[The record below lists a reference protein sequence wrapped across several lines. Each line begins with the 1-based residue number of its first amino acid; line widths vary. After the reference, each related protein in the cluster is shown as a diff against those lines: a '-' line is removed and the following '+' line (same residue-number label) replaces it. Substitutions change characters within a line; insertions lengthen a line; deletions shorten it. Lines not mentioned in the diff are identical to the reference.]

1 MDSYER
7 ILGCLLGT
15 AIGDAA
21 GLRREGLSRRRAL
34 RIYGDS
40 ISPQLIAGRGFCSDD
55 TELTVMTGRALA
67 LHRRDLDQFERS
79 LAGQLRSWILTA
91 PAGVGLAT
99 LRASLRLVMGISPA
113 KSGVY
118 SAGNGPAVRAALLG
132 VCSDSFEESRELV
145 LRSTRITHTG
155 PKAFEGALL
164 ISEAARFAC
173 SEEGESL
180 HELLSAMIDRIEG
193 QELRRSLI
201 AAQAALRSGAS
212 PQEFCASQGWEEGVS
227 GYVNHTVPAAIYCWA
242 ATPDDFRRSVTCAV
256 LLGGDTDSVA
266 AITGA
271 IAGTRG
277 GCRAIPT
284 EWKAM
289 LAEWP
294 RTTAWLER
302 LAEALDQSRS
312 NGTVREPPPMHWL
325 ATLPRNALF
334 AMVVLSL
341 GFRRLLPPY

>member
-40 ISPQLIAGRGFCSDD
+40 VSPQLIAGCGFCSDD

-67 LHRRDLDQFERS
+67 LHRRDFDQFERA
-79 LAGQLRSWILTA
+79 LAGQLRRWIFTA

-99 LRASLRLVMGISPA
+99 LRASLKLGMGISPQ
-113 KSGVY
+113 KSGVF

-145 LRSTRITHTG
+145 LRSTKITHTD
-155 PKAFEGALL
+155 PKAYEGALL

-173 SEEGESL
+173 SEEAGSPTV
-180 HELLSAMIDRIEG
+180 LLNAMIDRIEG
-193 QELRRSLI
+193 EELRRSMV
-201 AAQAALRSGAS
+201 AAQAALSNRIS
-212 PQEFCASQGWEEGVS
+212 PREFCVSQGWEEGVS
-227 GYVNHTVPAAIYCWA
+227 GYVNHTVPAAVYCWA
-242 ATPDDFRRSVTCAV
+242 ASPDDFQRSVISAV

-271 IAGTRG
+271 IAGARG
-277 GCRAIPT
+277 GVRAIPT
-284 EWKAM
+284 EWKAK

-302 LAEALDQSRS
+302 LAASLDQSRN
-312 NGTVREPPPMHWL
+312 NGTVMEPPPMHWL

-334 AMVVLSL
+334 AIVVLSL